1 MKLTKT
7 NWKKNHNKNIK
18 QKEKKERKQ
27 NTVDYYCNLQ
37 CNEYRVNIG
46 FL

>member
-7 NWKKNHNKNIK
+7 NWKKNNNKNIK
-18 QKEKKERKQ
+18 KKERKQ

-37 CNEYRVNIG
+37 CNEYWVNIG